1 MPLPPV
7 ELADAA
13 TFLACRAELTEAYRE
28 AFSGPPWD
36 ESDGQALAFTAALP
50 DWAAREGF
58 AAAWAREG
66 ATVVGFAFRVRTPQP
81 VPQEG
86 FYALLRGRFG
96 DGVDGLA
103 GAVEVVELAVRPSAR
118 GGGLGRAL
126 LDAVVD
132 GQRAWL
138 VTRSTATATLTFYR
152 RLGWQEL
159 SGSGDLVL
167 LMRRGRLA

>member
-1 MPLPPV
+1 MPLPRI

-13 TFLACRAELTEAYRE
+13 TFLASRAELTEAYQE

-50 DWAAREGF
+50 DWAARDGF

-66 ATVVGFAFRVRTPQP
+66 ATVIGFAFRVRTPQP
-81 VPQEG
+81 VPWEG
-86 FYALLRGRFG
+86 FYGLLRDRFG
-96 DGVDGLA
+96 AGVDDLA
-103 GAVEVVELAVRPSAR
+103 GAVEVVELAVRPGAR

-126 LDAVVD
+126 LDAIVD

-138 VTRSTATATLTFYR
+138 VTRPAATGTLAFYR
-152 RLGWQEL
+152 RLGWREL

-167 LMRRGRLA
+167 LTYGEI